1 MDDSFEAHL
10 PQKQHQPTLSLT
22 PDYSTQPDFPLTCQD
37 LVEHIPNLT
46 ELDNEQKADLAFM
59 LLQDIPEPYRD
70 TVIRRLRM
78 NRQSRNRLEV
88 LPQELII
95 DILCHL
101 NVTSLLEVSLL
112 SRHWYALCQDAVI
125 WRYMFEGQNWEYNA
139 IGMERYLAKDSSA
152 HYTIPSKQLIP
163 ASPLLLQST
172 PIVRSS
178 APLYQRRQPANN
190 INSSSTPTSTSTS
203 TINNILSP
211 SLLTRISSNSASS
224 SLNNPFS
231 VLKPFQ
237 TAAAAASSTSAAATP
252 LPKPPKPRKPLLSQK
267 VASSKPRSV
276 IPPHP
281 GHQHLLP
288 HYDVKTH
295 TRFIDWKSLYRQR
308 HKIASSWRLGKYQ
321 PYRFRSDPAS
331 LRRQQQEES
340 GNNSNR
346 NSHVDGD
353 TTTDQDI
360 AMPEIQSSYLSN
372 IAVPSSS
379 SSSELSATASEVS
392 PESTTSTSSQ
402 QYQPQPGPQGEQ
414 QPQQI
419 IGQLEQMEQR
429 RQQQQQRDQHQD
441 AVYSL
446 ALDDAH
452 HTIFSASRDETV
464 KEWHFNDAVA
474 TLQHTYTDLHQ
485 GSILC
490 LDVDDRYI
498 VSGSKDRAVVQTDRR
513 QRKKLRVLHG
523 HQGSVLNV
531 VLDTAWIYSASK
543 DRTIN
548 IWSSATG
555 ELLRTLHG
563 HREAVNAIKVHEDRI
578 VSASGDHTIKLWHRD
593 TGECLRTFM
602 GHERAI
608 SCLDFD
614 GTYIVSGSK
623 DKSII
628 VWDLEGNIVRKIFA
642 HTELV
647 RTLQLQQP
655 HRQQQPLVSA
665 HTNDGEH
672 NNNHRLSSDALMVD
686 DAYRH
691 PLKMEPSSTST
702 SRVIVSAGY
711 NDTVNVWNFETGQL
725 LHAFPRFYPGRIIN
739 LRFDNMKIVLGLDSG
754 DIVVYDFA
762 FGLDSR
768 FLL

>member
-1 MDDSFEAHL
+1 M
-10 PQKQHQPTLSLT
+10 
-22 PDYSTQPDFPLTCQD
+22 
-37 LVEHIPNLT
+37 
-46 ELDNEQKADLAFM
+46 
-59 LLQDIPEPYRD
+59 
-70 TVIRRLRM
+70 
-78 NRQSRNRLEV
+78 
-88 LPQELII
+88 
-95 DILCHL
+95 
-101 NVTSLLEVSLL
+101 SLL

-125 WRYMFEGQNWEYNA
+125 WRYMFEGQNWDYNA

-163 ASPLLLQST
+163 SSPLLLQST

-178 APLYQRRQPANN
+178 APLYQRRQPTNN
-190 INSSSTPTSTSTS
+190 INNNSTPTSTSTS

-211 SLLTRISSNSASS
+211 SLLTRISSNTASS
-224 SLNNPFS
+224 TLNNPFS

-237 TAAAAASSTSAAATP
+237 TAVAPTSSTSAAAA
-252 LPKPPKPRKPLLSQK
+252 LLPKPRKPLLSQK

-295 TRFIDWKSLYRQR
+295 TRFIDWKSLYRQQ
-308 HKIASSWRLGKYQ
+308 HKIASSWRLGKCQ

-340 GNNSNR
+340 GNSISR
-346 NSHVDGD
+346 NSHIEGD
-353 TTTDQDI
+353 TTTDQDTV
-360 AMPEIQSSYLSN
+360 MPEPQPSYLPN
-372 IAVPSSS
+372 ITLPSST
-379 SSSELSATASEVS
+379 SSSELSTAVSEVL

-402 QYQPQPGPQGEQ
+402 QQHQEPGPQGEQ

-446 ALDDAH
+446 ALDGAH

-464 KEWHFNDAVA
+464 KEWHFNDALA

-490 LDVDDRYI
+490 LDVDDHYI
-498 VSGSKDRAVVQTDRR
+498 VSGSKDRTVVQTDRR

-563 HREAVNAIKVHEDRI
+563 HREAVNAIKVHRDRI

-593 TGECLRTFM
+593 TGECLRTFV

-628 VWDLEGNIVRKIFA
+628 VWDMEGNIVRKIYA
-642 HTELV
+642 HNELV

-655 HRQQQPLVSA
+655 HRQQQQQQLM
-665 HTNDGEH
+665 NDNEH
-672 NNNHRLSSDALMVD
+672 NNSHRQPSDTLMVEND
-686 DAYRH
+686 HHH
-691 PLKMEPSSTST
+691 PLKMKPTLTSSLS
-702 SRVIVSAGY
+702 SRIIVSAGY

-725 LHAFPRFYPGRIIN
+725 LHAFPRFYSGRIIN